1 MQTTGII
8 MAGGKNS
15 RMGKDKA
22 CLQVG
27 SETILENTVK
37 QLTKVVDNILV
48 VSNRPQSLSGSG
60 LHTVPDIFPGRGPLG
75 GIHAG
80 LVHSTTDVNLVVA
93 CDMPFLHEKML
104 KYLAGHGAQY
114 DVVIPRLGN
123 YLEPLTAC
131 YHKSCLQVIESHI
144 REHRLKITS
153 FFPKVNVLY
162 VESEKLAKLAGTGYS
177 FFNVNTP
184 KDLEQAREI
193 KKRLGLPDKG

>member
-15 RMGKDKA
+15 RMGRDKA
-22 CLQVG
+22 CLHVG
-27 SETILENTVK
+27 TETILENTVN
-37 QLTKVVDNILV
+37 QLTKVVNNILV
-48 VSNRPQSLSGSG
+48 ISNRPQSLSGSG
-60 LHTVPDIFPGRGPLG
+60 LHIVPDIFPGCGPLG
-75 GIHAG
+75 GIHAW

-104 KYLAGHGAQY
+104 KYLVEHGARY

-144 REHRLKITS
+144 NERRLKITS
-153 FFPKVNVLY
+153 FFPEVDVLY
-162 VESEKLAKLAGTGYS
+162 VERKKLTELAGTDYS

-184 KDLEQAREI
+184 EDLEQARDI
-193 KKRLGLPDKG
+193 KKRLGLPAKG